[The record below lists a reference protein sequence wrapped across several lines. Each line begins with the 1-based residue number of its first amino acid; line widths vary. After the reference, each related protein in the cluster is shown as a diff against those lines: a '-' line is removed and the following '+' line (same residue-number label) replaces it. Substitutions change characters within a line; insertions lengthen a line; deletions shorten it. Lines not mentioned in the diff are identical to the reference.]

1 MSAAELSRA
10 WTTWLD
16 TLESHGF
23 AAREVTRPGASDEDL
38 ARITELTGIGLPT
51 DVVTLYRHSDG
62 QQDVWPRRWVG
73 DKITTDL
80 FPMYRFLPIAEACRS
95 WRGWK
100 DIFDSYGP
108 SGMADFAEHVT
119 VPEPDKV
126 AKEYWIP
133 GWWPLAEDGGGNLL
147 AVDTAPLDGGTAG
160 QIIVL
165 GSDED
170 EREIFADGITAYL
183 TLLSTTEPEISSP
196 EEDVLIWD
204 MPTLR

>member
-1 MSAAELSRA
+1 MNAAGLTQA

-16 TLESHGF
+16 VLESHGF
-23 AAREVTRPGASDEDL
+23 AAREGIRPGATDEDF
-38 ARITELTGIGLPT
+38 AQIRDVTGIELPE
-51 DVVTLYRHSDG
+51 DVVALYRLSDG
-62 QQDVWPRRWVG
+62 QRDIWPPRRVDG
-73 DKITTDL
+73 KFTAHL
-80 FPMYRFLPIAEACRS
+80 FPMYQFLPISEALRA

-100 DIFDSYGP
+100 DIFDEYGP

-119 VPEPDKV
+119 TPEPDKV

-147 AVDTAPLDGGTAG
+147 AVDTTPLPGGTVG

-170 EREIFADGITAYL
+170 ERRIFADGITAYL
-183 TLLSTTEPEISSP
+183 GLLAKTEPEISNP
-196 EEDVLIWD
+196 EDDRLIWD